1 MICFEIQY
9 PKGPKAKANWDRR
22 FGLNAYYAG
31 KRWQERKRDAEE
43 LHMIARAAMHR
54 AGIRP
59 MIIQGPVALTFY
71 FDDGLDCSNHAML
84 VKAIEDAMKG
94 YIIKDDS
101 RKYVQSI
108 TMKFHGKDC
117 IRVEVKGLDGEEEKS
132 SR

>member
-9 PKGPKAKANWDRR
+9 PKGPKAKANWNRR

-59 MIIQGPVALTFY
+59 VMLRRPVEVRFY
-71 FDDGLDCSNHAML
+71 WADGLDIDNHAVL
-84 VKAIEDAMKG
+84 GKAFVDAMKG
-94 YIIKDDS
+94 YILTDDGL
-101 RKYVQSI
+101 KYVRKVSHE
-108 TMKFHGKDC
+108 FWEGDC
-117 IRVEVKGLDGEEEKS
+117 IRVEVEELDGPLKTGQG
-132 SR
+132 